1 VSYEWTPPKP
11 LPSLNNNCKED
22 YNLKLLPKALKL
34 AAEEVARF
42 AKVPVASPAIV
53 GLSCIATAIGKKAVV
68 VEREGLEHHPAMFFA
83 LIAASG
89 ERKSPAFTNM
99 THPFNQWSKLQN
111 EQHQEQ
117 LIEVKSNNEMV
128 DCAIAALKY
137 KAKKAD
143 ADHDHLKQDL
153 IGYEQKRKS
162 YPPSPSL
169 YTTDT
174 TEERLFQKM
183 HERNEA
189 FAVLSGEGRGAMDQ
203 ILGKYTSG
211 NGTGDALYLAGI
223 TGDTVTR
230 DRMGTGGIPEERV
243 MYKPCLNVCIMIQ
256 PDKYLEIA
264 RHPSLRDAGT
274 LARIWPVWL
283 PSLVGKRIEEE
294 HEEGL
299 DISIMDNY
307 NTLINNLL
315 EINSPDSEKDGCLHK
330 SSLSKKAAEAR
341 RLFHNK
347 IERMMAE
354 GQKFD
359 DVRDIAS
366 KAVTQTAKMALL
378 LHLAEQPGLLVR
390 TESVIDLETWL
401 KAEELGKYHLIE
413 AVRIQR
419 LSAEDELMSRAK
431 RILKWIKSHCYKE
444 LTLTQVYQYGPTPRP
459 SAKEARE
466 VLQILIDY
474 DYLQLRRN
482 KYIANPLLWV

>member
-1 VSYEWTPPKP
+1 MQSEWNQPQP
-11 LPSLNNNCKED
+11 LPGLNGSPKDNYD
-22 YNLKLLPKALKL
+22 LDLLPDPLKR

-68 VEREGLEHHPAMFFA
+68 VERTGLEHHPAMFFA

-99 THPFNQWSKLQN
+99 IHPFNQWSKLQN

-137 KAKKAD
+137 KAKKPD
-143 ADHDHLKQDL
+143 ADRDHLKQDL

-256 PDKYLEIA
+256 PDKYLDLA
-264 RHPSLRDAGT
+264 RNPSLRDAGT

-283 PSLVGKRIEEE
+283 SSCVGNRIEEE
-294 HEEGL
+294 DEEGL
-299 DISIMDNY
+299 NNKLLEPY
-307 NTLINNLL
+307 NNLIKAL
-315 EINSPDSEKDGCLHK
+315 LQSNQVDNDNDSSLHK
-330 SSLSKKAAEAR
+330 ASLSKEAAEAR

-354 GQKFD
+354 GQKLD

-366 KAVTQTAKMALL
+366 KAITQTAKMALL
-378 LHLAEQPGLLVR
+378 LHLAEQPGLLVH

-401 KAEELGKYHLIE
+401 KAEELGKYHLNE

-431 RILKWIKSHCYKE
+431 RILKWIKSRCYYCTM
-444 LTLTQVYQYGPTPRP
+444 LVP
-459 SAKEARE
+459 
-466 VLQILIDY
+466 
-474 DYLQLRRN
+474 
-482 KYIANPLLWV
+482 